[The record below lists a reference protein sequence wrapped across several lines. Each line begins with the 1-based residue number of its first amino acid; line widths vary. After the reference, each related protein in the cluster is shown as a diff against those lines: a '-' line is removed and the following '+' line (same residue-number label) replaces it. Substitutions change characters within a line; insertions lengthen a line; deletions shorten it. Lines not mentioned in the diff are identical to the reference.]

1 MGEMNQKDFK
11 PFKLREKNVDDLVT
25 SVDDLQRELSTLKVN
40 KVTSGVASKVAKIRV
55 VRKAIARTLTMINQK
70 RRDEVKDCF
79 KSRSALKAWNDSHK
93 TTWRFSDKPYACRQ
107 RGQTRAQRRRLTKK
121 QQNLTSLRQKKRN
134 WNFPQRVY
142 AVRA

>member
-25 SVDDLQRELSTLKVN
+25 SVDELQRELSTLKAN

-55 VRKAIARTLTMINQK
+55 VRKAIARTLTMINDKK
-70 RRDEVKDCF
+70 RTQVKDAY
-79 KSRSALKAWNDSHK
+79 KSRAALKAYNESNK
-93 TTWRFSDKPYACRQ
+93 TNWRISDKPYACRE
-107 RGQTRAQRRRLTKK
+107 RTTRAKRRALTKK
-121 QQNLTSLRQKKRN
+121 QQNLTTLRQRKQN